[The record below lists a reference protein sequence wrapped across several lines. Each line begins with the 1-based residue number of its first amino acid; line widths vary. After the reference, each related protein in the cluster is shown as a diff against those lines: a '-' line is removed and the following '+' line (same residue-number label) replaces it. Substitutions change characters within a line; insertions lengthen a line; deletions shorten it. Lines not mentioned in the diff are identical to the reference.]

1 MITDEVWRE
10 IPFQKTYEVSSY
22 GNLRRHVNKNHPER
36 RQIRFFEAEIT
47 RNGYSRFNI
56 RKQHY
61 LVHRLV
67 HLIFVAPLEEG
78 MVVCH
83 IDGNKQNNHFSNL
96 MQATQKENISHK
108 RLHGTWQSCENHP
121 HAKLTNL
128 QAITIKRLLS
138 ERQQDSSGR
147 FLRGSIKNIANK
159 LQVSSPL
166 VYGLSRKR
174 SGFKDVC

>member
-1 MITDEVWRE
+1 MINDEVWRE
-10 IPFQKTYEVSSY
+10 IPFQKTYEVSNY

-67 HLIFVAPLEEG
+67 YLIFVAPLEDG

-83 IDGNKQNNHFSNL
+83 VDGNKQNNHFTNL
-96 MQATQKENISHK
+96 LQATQKENISHK
-108 RLHGTWQSCENHP
+108 RMHGTWQSCENHP
-121 HAKLTNL
+121 HAKLSNW
-128 QAITIKRLLS
+128 QAIEIKKLLS
-138 ERQQDSSGR
+138 ETQKDANGKYVY
-147 FLRGSIKNIANK
+147 GSIKNIALK
-159 LQVSSPL
+159 LEVPYRL

-174 SGFKDVC
+174 SGFKDVN